1 MVLGSIHGNGT
12 ILGSITLAIA
22 TVGQA
27 FAAVTLHR
35 THLTVDSFQDVGRV
49 DHRTPREDALTQ
61 NIWLSG
67 A

>member
-1 MVLGSIHGNGT
+1 MVPGSIHGNGT
-12 ILGSITLAIA
+12 ILGSISFAITA
-22 TVGQA
+22 VGQA
-27 FAAVTLHR
+27 LAAVTMHR
-35 THLTVDSFQDVGRV
+35 TCRRVDSFQDADRV

>member
-27 FAAVTLHR
+27 LAAVTMHR
-35 THLTVDSFQDVGRV
+35 TCLRIDTFQVVDRV

>member
-22 TVGQA
+22 AVGQA
-27 FAAVTLHR
+27 LAAVTMHR
-35 THLTVDSFQDVGRV
+35 TCRSGDTFQVVDRV

>member
-1 MVLGSIHGNGT
+1 MVLGSIHANGT
-12 ILGSITLAIA
+12 ILGSITLALTA
-22 TVGQA
+22 VGQA
-27 FAAVTLHR
+27 LAAVTVQRRRLK
-35 THLTVDSFQDVGRV
+35 VDSFQDVDRV

>member
-1 MVLGSIHGNGT
+1 MVLRSIHANGT
-12 ILGSITLAIA
+12 ILGSIALAIMA
-22 TVGQA
+22 VGQA
-27 FAAVTLHR
+27 LVAVTVHR
-35 THLTVDSFQDVGRV
+35 TPPAVDSFQDVDRV

>member
-12 ILGSITLAIA
+12 ILGSISF
-22 TVGQA
+22 A
-27 FAAVTLHR
+27 FAAIGQALAAVTMHR
-35 THLTVDSFQDVGRV
+35 ACPRVDTFQVVDRV
-49 DHRTPREDALTQ
+49 DHHTPREDALTQ

>member
-1 MVLGSIHGNGT
+1 MVFGSIHGNGT
-12 ILGSITLAIA
+12 ILGSISFAIA
-22 TVGQA
+22 AVGQA
-27 FAAVTLHR
+27 LATVTMHR
-35 THLTVDSFQDVGRV
+35 TCRRVDSFQNVDRV

>member
-12 ILGSITLAIA
+12 ILGSIALAIMA
-22 TVGQA
+22 VGQA
-27 FAAVTLHR
+27 LAAVTVHR
-35 THLTVDSFQDVGRV
+35 TRLTADTFQDVASV

>member
-1 MVLGSIHGNGT
+1 M
-12 ILGSITLAIA
+12 A
-22 TVGQA
+22 VGQA
-27 FAAVTLHR
+27 LAAVTVHR
-35 THLTVDSFQDVGRV
+35 TRLTVDTFQDVARV

>member
-12 ILGSITLAIA
+12 ILGSITLAITA
-22 TVGQA
+22 VGQA
-27 FAAVTLHR
+27 LAAVTVHR
-35 THLTVDSFQDVGRV
+35 TRLTVDSFQQVERA
-49 DHRTPREDALTQ
+49 DHCTPRENALTQ

>member
-1 MVLGSIHGNGT
+1 MVLRSIHANGT

-22 TVGQA
+22 AVGQA
-27 FAAVTLHR
+27 LAAVTMHR
-35 THLTVDSFQDVGRV
+35 TCRRVDSFQDAHRV

>member
-1 MVLGSIHGNGT
+1 MVLGSIHANGT

-22 TVGQA
+22 AVGQA
-27 FAAVTLHR
+27 LAAVTVQR
-35 THLTVDSFQDVGRV
+35 TRLTVDSFQDVDRV

>member
-1 MVLGSIHGNGT
+1 MVLGSIHANGT
-12 ILGSITLAIA
+12 ILGSIALALTA
-22 TVGQA
+22 VGQA
-27 FAAVTLHR
+27 LAAVTVQR
-35 THLTVDSFQDVGRV
+35 TRPTVDSFQDVNRV

>member
-1 MVLGSIHGNGT
+1 MVLGSFHANGT

-22 TVGQA
+22 TLGQA
-27 FAAVTLHR
+27 LAAVTMHR
-35 THLTVDSFQDVGRV
+35 PCRRVDTFQDIDRV

>member
-12 ILGSITLAIA
+12 ILGSIALAITA
-22 TVGQA
+22 VGQA
-27 FAAVTLHR
+27 LAAVTVQR
-35 THLTVDSFQDVGRV
+35 TCLTVDSFQDVYPV
-49 DHRTPREDALTQ
+49 DHRTPRENALTQ

>member
-1 MVLGSIHGNGT
+1 MVLGSILGNGT

-27 FAAVTLHR
+27 LATVTMHR
-35 THLTVDSFQDVGRV
+35 TCLNVSRSGEFDRA